1 VIVRRCWGATSKCE
15 KGPALLVYLDG
26 DRFRTP
32 HHICQVCIDT
42 MAALA
47 VVFVVPATERAA

>member
-15 KGPALLVYLDG
+15 RGPALLVYLDG

-47 VVFVVPATERAA
+47 VVFVVTERAA